1 MYERIFGK
9 DQPFQHSGTYYLDFL
24 AMLDIQL
31 QPRSYFE
38 IGTDTGLSLNCFSC
52 DAVCVDPNFQVRAH
66 AWRARRRSLLFQTTS
81 DNFFADDGLRTFFPS
96 GVDIAFLDGMHRA
109 EYLLRDFMNVE
120 KASHRRSLILIHD
133 CLPLNMRMAER
144 AARQGDESEGP
155 YRDAWTGD
163 VWRVLF
169 ALHQTRPDLRVRY
182 LDCPPTGLIAISSLD
197 PESRLLDDSYDSAV
211 EMMFGLDLSNAQ
223 LRALWELY
231 PFLDTTALAKSPT
244 DISAVL
250 NCR

>member
-1 MYERIFGK
+1 MYQRSFGPQ
-9 DQPFQHSGTYYLDFL
+9 QPFRHSGAYYLEFMAL
-24 AMLDIQL
+24 LNREL

-52 DAVCVDPNFQVRAH
+52 DAVCVDPNFQVRMH
-66 AWRARRRSLLFQTTS
+66 AWQSRHRTLMFQTTS
-81 DNFFADDGLRTFFPS
+81 DNFFAEDGLKTYFKD

-109 EYLLRDFMNVE
+109 EYLLRDFMNTE
-120 KASHRRSLILIHD
+120 KAAHKRSLILIHD
-133 CLPLNMRMAER
+133 CLPLNTRMAER
-144 AARQGDESEGP
+144 LARQGDESEGS

-169 ALHQTRPDLRVRY
+169 ALKQVRPDLRVRY
-182 LDCPPTGLIAISSLD
+182 LDCPPTGLIAIAGLD
-197 PESRLLDDSYDSAV
+197 PTSRALDEQYDAAV
-211 EMMFGLDLSNAQ
+211 EAMFALELTNAQ
-223 LRALWELY
+223 LRTLWELH
-231 PFLDTTALAKSPT
+231 PFLDTGALAASPA